1 MITFHLIK
9 KCKQHRTVLQVI
21 NITTEVVTI
30 EALAIQET
38 ALDIKDVFNY
48 YHEMVYIAKRIVY
61 DYQKAEDVVQD
72 ALIKAMRSYQHLK
85 EPDKL
90 KAWFRTIVIRTAIDL
105 KRREKKKEMLSFDAL
120 LEQGIEHYYCDD
132 SVEQSVNFHYTCRE
146 VQSLMDQLSP
156 KLRQVI
162 SLKYVED
169 YSDQQIAD
177 ALGISLSAAKTRI
190 HRARKQ
196 LLDLRETE

>member
-1 MITFHLIK
+1 M
-9 KCKQHRTVLQVI
+9 LQVI

-105 KRREKKKEMLSFDAL
+105 KRREKKKEMVSFDAL